1 MSRKKSKKA
10 VKKVISLGV
19 RRVPSAFDDVFM
31 EPELK
36 GSSFWPLLRFDFH
49 ERCPSVL
56 RASSWIVT
64 PFSDAAPEVRKEV
77 IPDAADEP
85 SVVAPEAVIS
95 QPADPVGE
103 ASAEFTSELE
113 LTIHKDE
120 DPAANVPLVEVR
132 ESLPEGQDPS
142 PSIAAF
148 NKSFGT
154 SHRGEL
160 LSVGCA
166 VTKNR
171 DSTPRILT
179 LWESPALID
188 ETGEEG
194 SDDSLEGIACGS
206 RRVADSSQ
214 KKASASA
221 GKSSSSSGKKVIM
234 KNYSRQ
240 GSSLVS
246 INSTDLRFLV
256 L

>member
-1 MSRKKSKKA
+1 
-10 VKKVISLGV
+10 
-19 RRVPSAFDDVFM
+19 
-31 EPELK
+31 
-36 GSSFWPLLRFDFH
+36 
-49 ERCPSVL
+49 
-56 RASSWIVT
+56 
-64 PFSDAAPEVRKEV
+64 
-77 IPDAADEP
+77 
-85 SVVAPEAVIS
+85 
-95 QPADPVGE
+95 VGE
-103 ASAEFTSELE
+103 ASAKFIRELE

-120 DPAANVPLVEVR
+120 DPVTNVTLVEVR
-132 ESLPEGQDPS
+132 ESFPEGQDPT

-160 LSVGCA
+160 LSIGCE

-171 DSTPRILT
+171 DGTPWILT

-206 RRVADSSQ
+206 RKMADSSQ
-214 KKASASA
+214 NKASASA

-240 GSSLVS
+240 GSSLFSIILDSHRFTISCFMTLLMKFFRVQRSSSLVS
-246 INSTDLRFLV
+246 PV
-256 L
+256 EAC

>member
-1 MSRKKSKKA
+1 
-10 VKKVISLGV
+10 
-19 RRVPSAFDDVFM
+19 
-31 EPELK
+31 
-36 GSSFWPLLRFDFH
+36 
-49 ERCPSVL
+49 
-56 RASSWIVT
+56 
-64 PFSDAAPEVRKEV
+64 
-77 IPDAADEP
+77 
-85 SVVAPEAVIS
+85 
-95 QPADPVGE
+95 
-103 ASAEFTSELE
+103 
-113 LTIHKDE
+113 
-120 DPAANVPLVEVR
+120 LVEVR

-160 LSVGCA
+160 LSVGCE

-171 DSTPRILT
+171 DDTPRILT

-206 RRVADSSQ
+206 RKVADSSQ

-240 GSSLVS
+240 GSSLSIILDSHGFTFSCFMTLLMKFFRVQRSSSLVS
-246 INSTDLRFLV
+246 PV
-256 L
+256 EAC